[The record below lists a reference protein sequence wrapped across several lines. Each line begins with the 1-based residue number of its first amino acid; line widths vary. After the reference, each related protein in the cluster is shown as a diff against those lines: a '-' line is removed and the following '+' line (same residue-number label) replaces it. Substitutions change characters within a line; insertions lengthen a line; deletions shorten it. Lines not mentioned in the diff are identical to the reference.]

1 MLTIT
6 KTSQMSP
13 FHDCNMASG
22 LHCVML
28 FCWLFSY
35 VLKII
40 DQQFHPYH
48 QASLPWCHVT
58 LDISARITLV
68 ITLMFTHWSN
78 RNYARNYVMVVS
90 AFLQPWP
97 RVDWRMWMVGPKLA
111 RPCCLYTGSIKAVQH
126 QEQSLPPAR
135 FQLNDC
141 WFLVSIIWNSMNEYV
156 GKTSKSQ
163 QYCYNT
169 VNITM
174 DNQIVH

>member
-22 LHCVML
+22 LNCVML

-58 LDISARITLV
+58 LDISARITYV

-78 RNYARNYVMVVS
+78 RNYARNYVMVVYLLS
-90 AFLQPWP
+90 SNLDPGWTDECEWSDPSLLDPAVSTQAVS
-97 RVDWRMWMVGPKLA
+97 RQSSTKNS
-111 RPCCLYTGSIKAVQH
+111 PCPQRG
-126 QEQSLPPAR
+126 
-135 FQLNDC
+135 F
-141 WFLVSIIWNSMNEYV
+141 NSTTAGFSY
-156 GKTSKSQ
+156 Q
-163 QYCYNT
+163 
-169 VNITM
+169 
-174 DNQIVH
+174 